1 MSPTGLLGLSST
13 PMRYFISSYHL
24 TKKQQTAQ
32 KQKTIDW
39 WILTEGLQNHSWLV
53 KKGKELSNLDNTRF
67 TASQPNCRQFGN
79 RASTLHH
86 QPWGSSLPPVAKS
99 CSKIAKNLSTCSEL
113 FVFSRRMLQRCEVV
127 HWHKKR
133 RGGHLSETVVC
144 STATWRKTESRRTKA
159 AGKKCQCGCTL
170 MLQQDRDRSQNNALP
185 HRERSI
191 KMSFGEPFHCL

>member
-24 TKKQQTAQ
+24 TKKQQAAQ
-32 KQKTIDW
+32 KQKTVDR
-39 WILTEGLQNHSWLV
+39 WILTKGLQNHSWLV

>member
-1 MSPTGLLGLSST
+1 MSPTGLVGLSST
-13 PMRYFISSYHL
+13 PMQNFTSSYHL

>member
-67 TASQPNCRQFGN
+67 TAYQPNCRQFGN

-99 CSKIAKNLSTCSEL
+99 CSKIDKNLSTCSEL

-144 STATWRKTESRRTKA
+144 SMATWRKTESRRTKA